1 MDENDT
7 TALPQNVWPFEPD
20 KPTPPATEG
29 DTPRGKPFAK
39 GSSGNPHG
47 RPPGARNK
55 STLAAQALLDARSE
69 EIADRAITLA
79 LDGNALALKLCFERI
94 VPRPREAAIAIDLPP
109 VVTIDECNT
118 AIATAIAAAAAGEL
132 SVAPSAGPRRPHQRS
147 TPLYPGRGIHAPPRN
162 PRDARV
168 NRQDALDAN
177 RAANNYAHRA
187 RNSARCKFT
196 TFTAKYSGGAAPVRG
211 PCFEARSARTSA

>member
-29 DTPRGKPFAK
+29 DAPRGKPFAK

-47 RPPGARNK
+47 RPPAERNK

-132 SVAPSAGPRRPHQRS
+132 SVRQARGLVALINGQRRSIQDEEFMER
-147 TPLYPGRGIHAPPRN
+147 LHAVEAKV
-162 PRDARV
+162 D
-168 NRQDALDAN
+168 RQDAQAAK
-177 RAANNYAHRA
+177 RAANFYGR
-187 RNSARCKFT
+187 
-196 TFTAKYSGGAAPVRG
+196 
-211 PCFEARSARTSA
+211 